1 MRQFFVLIYLFQSF
15 DATCDIISAVEDPK
29 VQANF
34 KNKPEIEWLL
44 FYTWI
49 KVYFESFGTC
59 LNFQKYVRRGGLA
72 GFVCYLPGNF
82 LNK

>member
-44 FYTWI
+44 FYT
-49 KVYFESFGTC
+49 
-59 LNFQKYVRRGGLA
+59 
-72 GFVCYLPGNF
+72 
-82 LNK
+82 